1 MLVSVVIK
9 YLASIMHMNIKFL
22 HAFHQKNVHIKENKI
37 VLFLHVGDFSDR
49 DGSIC
54 RKYGVMVEAFHRA
67 VSSGFIIDRFIV
79 QTKFMYCLF
88 SRRCIVCTPG
98 LRIRL
103 RLFFSYGSDLVLIG
117 LTRFNLTDFYSREK
131 S

>member
-9 YLASIMHMNIKFL
+9 YLASIMYMNIKFL
-22 HAFHQKNVHIKENKI
+22 FSFTKKTFILKKKMF

-54 RKYGVMVEAFHRA
+54 RKYGVMVEAYHRA
-67 VSSGFIIDRFIV
+67 VNSGFIIDRFIV

-88 SRRCIVCTPG
+88 SR
-98 LRIRL
+98 
-103 RLFFSYGSDLVLIG
+103 
-117 LTRFNLTDFYSREK
+117 
-131 S
+131 